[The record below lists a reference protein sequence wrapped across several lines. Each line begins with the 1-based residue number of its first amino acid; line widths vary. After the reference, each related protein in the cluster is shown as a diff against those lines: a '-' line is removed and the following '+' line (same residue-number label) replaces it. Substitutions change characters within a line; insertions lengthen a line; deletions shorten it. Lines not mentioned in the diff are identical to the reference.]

1 MNIKKVCVI
10 TGSRAEYGLLKLTI
24 SEISKSDE
32 LDLQLIVTG
41 SHLSESFGNTFKE
54 IEQDGFR
61 INKKLRILTDDES
74 SLGILKS
81 ISDSTTQF
89 AEAYQELMPDLVL
102 VLGDR
107 YEIFSAS
114 YTAYILRI
122 PIAHIHGGEK
132 TEGAYDEAFRHSI
145 TKMSRMHFVST
156 EEYRKRVI
164 QLGESPEF
172 VFNYGAPGVEA
183 LKKIKL
189 YTKENLENKIN
200 LRLKDKNVL
209 ITYHPETLNQ
219 DLSPKEQINQLL
231 HAIQDFRD
239 INFIFTKANADSGGI
254 TINNQIEEFVNSYPN
269 AYLYSSLGQMN
280 YLSLLPYVDGVIG
293 NSSSGI
299 IEVPSFNIPT
309 INIGRRQEGRIS
321 AESVINVSTD
331 SEKIKKAIEEIYEK
345 GFYKDY
351 KNVTNPYDGGE
362 TSKKIINE
370 IKKSNCDFGKAKS
383 FYDLHEQ

>member
-254 TINNQIEEFVNSYPN
+254 TINNQIEKFVNSYPN

>member
-200 LRLKDKNVL
+200 LRLKDKNIL

-219 DLSPKEQINQLL
+219 DLSQKEQINQLL

-254 TINNQIEEFVNSYPN
+254 TINNQIEKFVNSYPN

>member
-54 IEQDGFR
+54 IEQDGFI
-61 INKKLRILTDDES
+61 INKKLRILTEDES

-164 QLGESPEF
+164 QLGENPEC
-172 VFNYGAPGVEA
+172 VFNYGAPGIEA
-183 LKKIKL
+183 LKKIEL

-280 YLSLLPYVDGVIG
+280 YLSLLPFVDGVIG

-331 SEKIKKAIEEIYEK
+331 SEKIKKALEEIYEK
-345 GFYKDY
+345 GFHKDY

-362 TSKKIINE
+362 TSKKIVNE

>member
-183 LKKIKL
+183 LKKIEL

-254 TINNQIEEFVNSYPN
+254 TINNQIEKFVNSYPN